1 MNLRLSFTIKI
12 NPKKSKRED
21 LDEDVEEKI
30 VVYTDFPEP
39 MDDLER
45 KTMFNSVDNYEAKE
59 IISSDLE
66 KYRIV
71 RSKLLTIIIVINSN
85 LHWPFE
91 SQTFCL

>member
-1 MNLRLSFTIKI
+1 MNLRLKFYHENSQ
-12 NPKKSKRED
+12 KSKRDD

-30 VVYTDFPEP
+30 IVYTDLPAP

-45 KTMFNSVDNYEAKE
+45 KTMFNPVDNYEAKE

-71 RSKLLTIIIVINSN
+71 RSK
-85 LHWPFE
+85 F
-91 SQTFCL
+91 F